1 MYEDKKTARLFYSLY
16 FTVVMLLLLYKV
28 AAVLYRVT
36 LKLVRSS
43 HDKLLAD
50 SRLLLYSTLK

>member
-16 FTVVMLLLLYKV
+16 FTLVLLLLYKV
-28 AAVLYRVT
+28 AAALYRVT

-50 SRLLLYSTLK
+50 SRLLLLYSKVE

>member
-1 MYEDKKTARLFYSLY
+1 MYEDMKTARLFYSLY
-16 FTVVMLLLLYKV
+16 FTVVLLLYKV

>member
-28 AAVLYRVT
+28 AALYRVT